1 MRLDISLK
9 NMERTPLLDNV
20 IEKNIAK
27 VERRLK
33 IFRSEEAIHLSLHL
47 EKNPHREE
55 YFCWINMYLPFKVI
69 NVRSKLSSLTGV
81 INDSFSALLKQMDK
95 FKHRLETH
103 LQKKIRFLTN
113 MS

>member
-20 IEKNIAK
+20 IDKNIAK

-33 IFRSEEAIHLSLHL
+33 IFSSEEAIHLSLHL

-69 NVRSKLSSLTGV
+69 NVRSKFPSLTGV
-81 INDSFSALLKQMDK
+81 INDSFLALLKQMDK

-103 LQKKIRFLTN
+103 LRKK
-113 MS
+113 